1 MLNRMLKQG
10 PVRNEIVLINYKELL
25 EERGI
30 SGMYIQK
37 LIYVIFFF
45 SYYYIYHKILPTLN

>member
-45 SYYYIYHKILPTLN
+45 FILLYLS